1 MISFFRKLLWPLSVL
16 FGMTVR
22 LRRWM
27 YSNVCVR
34 YSAPVPVLVVGNLS
48 SGGTGKT
55 PHTARIAELLLHHGK
70 KPAWLSRGY
79 GRLTSGFREVGYS
92 ANPSEAGDEPV
103 MVKQRFPELP
113 VFVCANRKVGILN
126 LLRSVPETEVILL
139 DDAFQHLRIKP
150 HLSIVLVTHRSLR
163 EAWQLL
169 PAGDGREPLSA
180 LRHADAV
187 VVTKCPVSLGGKEK
201 ERLTAHLRKWF
212 GGPVFFSEYVYH
224 DILNREGKS
233 PQGREIHLLAGIAD
247 PLPMLDYL
255 KLRFERVHTHF
266 FSDHHAF
273 SRRELEHLF
282 KLAGELPLVTTE
294 KDRVR
299 LLEVMPELAYRTNL
313 FTLPVAA
320 RFQEVDAEFE
330 RWLMASLFPS
340 QKK

>member
-16 FGMTVR
+16 FGLIVR
-22 LRRWM
+22 LRRWI
-27 YSNVCVR
+27 YSKLCTR
-34 YSAPVPVLVVGNLS
+34 YSAPVPVLVVGNLA

-55 PHTARIAELLLHHGK
+55 PHTARIGEILLHHGK

-79 GRLTSGFREVGYS
+79 GRLTSGFREVNYAS
-92 ANPSEAGDEPV
+92 NPSEAGDEPV

-113 VFVCANRKVGILN
+113 VFVCANRKEGMLN
-126 LLRSVPETEVILL
+126 LLRSAPQTDIILL

-150 HLSIVLVTHRSLR
+150 QLSVVLFTYRSLVESWR
-163 EAWQLL
+163 LI

-187 VVTKCPVSLGGKEK
+187 VITKCPHVLGADEK
-201 ERLTAHLRKWF
+201 EILTERLRKWF

-224 DILNREGKS
+224 DLLNSEGKS
-233 PQGREIHLLAGIAD
+233 PQGGEIYLLAGIAD
-247 PLPMLDYL
+247 PFPMLDYL
-255 KLRFERVHTHF
+255 KSRFEQVNPHF
-266 FSDHHAF
+266 FSDHHRF
-273 SRRELEHLF
+273 SRRELERIFNLV
-282 KLAGELPLVTTE
+282 GNIPLVTTE

-299 LLEVMPELAYRTNL
+299 LLEVMPELAYRSNL
-313 FTLPVAA
+313 FTLQVAV

-330 RWLMASLFPS
+330 RWLMASLFPG